1 MSVSS
6 VSSAVGT
13 DTVPTGASTTGARS
27 DILAGNGEL
36 PLQVENGDMSSQ
48 AKGSASVK
56 KSSGSR
62 NKASAAARSRKRKA
76 RTKGSARATRAHAAA
91 GEALPVEPKAW
102 TTPLPLATRSLPRLD
117 CAKLPPVL
125 GDFCVGLSREL
136 QVPEE
141 HVLAYALGV
150 AATCAQSTYS
160 VEMYGKSTIQPTNLF
175 ILAPMTQ
182 TGRKRSVL
190 KACMA
195 PIGEWEAAQERELAP
210 QINSES
216 IQRMITRRAI
226 RKLTNK
232 AVDAQIARD
241 TATLEELITQ
251 ILDLENSISNPTVAP
266 HLVVDTLAGLEEAIH
281 QQHETMSLA
290 RADDNCL
297 DVFSAASSRSARDLV
312 LKAWEAGYYKVNR
325 KSTHYSMRP
334 RLTMTLAPRADILAD
349 PAKARLLQSR
359 GLATR
364 FLYLMPD
371 ATQTFTESAEGT
383 EGARMPRE
391 VARTFFERA
400 LRLLPDSWARP
411 NEAVTLTLCEEAQL
425 MWLEY
430 QDKADRLCREGE
442 LSAGLQEW
450 TSMFAAEVVGRIAA
464 LFHLLSCEDPAS
476 DLVVS
481 AEEMIHALE
490 LGDLL
495 MEHAKLAWAMLLKE
509 TQADAARRVLDVAT
523 RNSWNIFSAR
533 DCFQVLKGQV
543 LFRTMKPLNKA
554 LEILVEHGHIRTITV
569 KGKSG
574 RAMLRYELN
583 PALVTWQR
591 AEEVPSEA
599 AETADALS
607 AATASAAVADTEGQE
622 KATHPVRSQSMAAD
636 GNEAA

>member
-1 MSVSS
+1 MR
-6 VSSAVGT
+6 
-13 DTVPTGASTTGARS
+13 AS
-27 DILAGNGEL
+27 D
-36 PLQVENGDMSSQ
+36 VD
-48 AKGSASVK
+48 SASRDAEYAK
-56 KSSGSR
+56 KDAQE
-62 NKASAAARSRKRKA
+62 K
-76 RTKGSARATRAHAAA
+76 
-91 GEALPVEPKAW
+91 PVEPKEW
-102 TTPLPLATRSLPRLD
+102 TTPLPFATRSLPRLD

-125 GDFCVGLSREL
+125 GDFCAGLAREL

-175 ILAPMTQ
+175 ILAPMAQ

-195 PIGEWEAAQERELAP
+195 PIQEWEAAQERELAP
-210 QINSES
+210 QISKES
-216 IQRMITRRAI
+216 MQRMVTKRAI

-241 TATLEELITQ
+241 TATLEDLITQ
-251 ILDLENSISNPTVAP
+251 MLDLENSISNPTVAP
-266 HLVVDTLAGLEEAIH
+266 HLVTDTLAGLEEGIH

-297 DVFSAASSRSARDLV
+297 DVFSAASSKSARDLV
-312 LKAWEAGYYKVNR
+312 LKAWDADYYKVNR
-325 KSTHYSMRP
+325 KSAHYSMRP
-334 RLTMTLAPRADILAD
+334 RLTMALAPRADILSD

-371 ATQTFTESAEGT
+371 ATRTFTESADGT
-383 EGARMPRE
+383 EGARMPRD

-430 QDKADRLCREGE
+430 QDKADRICREGD

-464 LFHLLSCEDPAS
+464 LFHLLACKDPAS

-481 AEEMIHALE
+481 AEEMAQALE

-495 MEHAKLAWAMLLKE
+495 MEHARLAWTMLLRE
-509 TQADAARRVLDVAT
+509 TQAVAARRVLDVAK

-533 DCFQVLKGQV
+533 ECFQALRGQV
-543 LFRTMKPLNKA
+543 LFHTMKPLNKA
-554 LEILVEHGHIRTITV
+554 LEILVEHGYIRTITV

-583 PALVTWQR
+583 PALVTNSEASLAEAARREASVATDAAAAPVLAATMANDDEFLAWDILQEAGEGSVAA
-591 AEEVPSEA
+591 AEEAGLGE
-599 AETADALS
+599 
-607 AATASAAVADTEGQE
+607 
-622 KATHPVRSQSMAAD
+622 
-636 GNEAA
+636 